1 MDNTGTGW
9 TPEGLLAW
17 GKALVKTGV
26 EHLDLGMV
34 RQGKQ
39 ALADAAVPLATEGT
53 HPERHDR

>member
-1 MDNTGTGW
+1 MDDTNLGW
-9 TPEGLLAW
+9 TAAGLRAW

-39 ALADAAVPLATEGT
+39 ALADAAAPPATVPPKA
-53 HPERHDR
+53 